1 MWSNDRFSIIN
12 TTMCLRLSSPAGIG
26 MLLRID
32 PPTDRSLNSAV
43 NPKNVSQDIDIK
55 KPAERILDTRRKA
68 ESIAESSRAL
78 LSMC

>member
-1 MWSNDRFSIIN
+1 
-12 TTMCLRLSSPAGIG
+12 